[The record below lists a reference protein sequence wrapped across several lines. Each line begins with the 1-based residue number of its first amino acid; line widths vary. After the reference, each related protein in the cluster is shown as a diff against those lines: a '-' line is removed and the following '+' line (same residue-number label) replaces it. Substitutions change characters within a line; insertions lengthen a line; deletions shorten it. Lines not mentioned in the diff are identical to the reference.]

1 MRPLLHQKL
10 QNGTGEVRD
19 RGDVLMFEF
28 AQEHGDGIAVQQ
40 IEEFTPAGEAIM
52 KNVPGSVG
60 TGANAPG
67 VDGGHPFFQLNLKR
81 RPNQTGPP
89 LDGRGHATSI
99 QPPIRP
105 TPPTW
110 RRKGPNTRTGLYKR
124 KLATSGPIQSH
135 NSGRYYVSENN
146 SASFSSKA
154 N

>member
-19 RGDVLMFEF
+19 RVDVLMFEF
-28 AQEHGDGIAVQQ
+28 AQEHGGGIAVQQ
-40 IEEFTPAGEAIM
+40 IEEFTLAGEAIM
-52 KNVPGSVG
+52 KNAPGSVG

-89 LDGRGHATSI
+89 LDGRDT
-99 QPPIRP
+99 
-105 TPPTW
+105 
-110 RRKGPNTRTGLYKR
+110 RRQFSPQ
-124 KLATSGPIQSH
+124 SGPLPPH
-135 NSGRYYVSENN
+135 GKKRGPTRAL
-146 SASFSSKA
+146 ASTNA